1 MCVCVASA
9 CVHREAT
16 TGAWPGL
23 AAAVPADPHAPF
35 RFRFFL
41 CFVCP
46 PHSPPSLHPPSHPP
60 HSLAGRAAY
69 YSGDTEAAASH
80 FRAAVAADTASL
92 PALEGVA
99 LVEAATGDH
108 AGAARTYEELVSVC
122 VGGVRRK
129 IAAVERAR
137 NAKPSTNPHPPRPT
151 TTKTHSQTRLARAA
165 SNDAKEREYLWRTA
179 EARNRAGDLP
189 AAETALR
196 ALLSARVTRGQRLEA
211 LTFLADVQAKLDAAS
226 QDARM
231 AELRASDA
239 STGGLTRSSSRLR
252 LVADAE
258 AAAAAV
264 STDGG
269 YGDTLRAVVALTR
282 PCPRYAK
289 YHEAHLQR
297 YLSALGAHAPRSAAR
312 ADARALALAECVR
325 MVVAPGGCATAFP
338 FEAAIWLLEE
348 AEEIGGGHGPPPIP
362 AASLRRVRTTLAGST
377 AASGAGTAVTSPVY
391 SGLGPRTAVGS
402 PPSGGALS
410 PRASMGA
417 WRSESL
423 LSPRGSLVTAVG
435 GGGGGGGGE
444 PASPRAAP
452 ASLARISVAGLSR
465 TSTLVSPRDAGAV
478 ATRPR
483 TPPAPTGPAAAGACN
498 LPARTVMLPRRPS
511 QAVLAGSAGVTPTAS
526 AAAASTTTTILAS
539 SPSAPTAYV
548 FTRAAAPAPSADA
561 TVAAARARIAAGAAA
576 PVQLGW
582 FRGNSIVLSDE
593 RRLVG
598 QLVKPGT
605 GRTSDRGS
613 AGDLAAGRAPAAT
626 DDADDDDDDDPGPSA
641 SVVRIEQ
648 FGMKLAHQFPWAP
661 AAAVAVGLALR
672 RRFLS
677 DPDAPS
683 TLTRRR
689 QITATLRR
697 GVLAGADS
705 AAGWKAL
712 AELQYQ
718 SRDYAAARDSATAG
732 LQWSARRRAAGHE
745 TLTSFALSLRL
756 CLARCLRR
764 LGAFEEAEAAFKI
777 LAGWVSEGECAFDEL
792 CGSPPMQIRQQAL
805 RGLAKLALA
814 RGDRDGAKSIYE
826 RILGKALIGRGAPA
840 EHWAHAEYA
849 WLAFEGGDLETGRA
863 ELERALA
870 TARTAGC
877 AVTDSEIAEHEYRLG
892 RILWTMGGACRDD
905 RVEGALPHFEA
916 AAAEE
921 SDCQADAA
929 AWAGHWYREVG
940 LDPVRAAHC
949 YEASLE
955 LRPDDTCVAR
965 ALESVRHAAA
975 AAKRAGSAASLR
987 AIGGGRDSDDD
998 ATAAA
1003 QAAADAAR
1011 AAGGRRAAFNSALA
1025 STWSASFAVRHK

>member
-1 MCVCVASA
+1 
-9 CVHREAT
+9 
-16 TGAWPGL
+16 
-23 AAAVPADPHAPF
+23 
-35 RFRFFL
+35 
-41 CFVCP
+41 
-46 PHSPPSLHPPSHPP
+46 
-60 HSLAGRAAY
+60 
-69 YSGDTEAAASH
+69 
-80 FRAAVAADTASL
+80 
-92 PALEGVA
+92 
-99 LVEAATGDH
+99 
-108 AGAARTYEELVSVC
+108 
-122 VGGVRRK
+122 
-129 IAAVERAR
+129 
-137 NAKPSTNPHPPRPT
+137 
-151 TTKTHSQTRLARAA
+151 
-165 SNDAKEREYLWRTA
+165 
-179 EARNRAGDLP
+179 
-189 AAETALR
+189 
-196 ALLSARVTRGQRLEA
+196 
-211 LTFLADVQAKLDAAS
+211 
-226 QDARM
+226 
-231 AELRASDA
+231 
-239 STGGLTRSSSRLR
+239 
-252 LVADAE
+252 
-258 AAAAAV
+258 
-264 STDGG
+264 
-269 YGDTLRAVVALTR
+269 
-282 PCPRYAK
+282 
-289 YHEAHLQR
+289 
-297 YLSALGAHAPRSAAR
+297 
-312 ADARALALAECVR
+312 
-325 MVVAPGGCATAFP
+325 
-338 FEAAIWLLEE
+338 
-348 AEEIGGGHGPPPIP
+348 
-362 AASLRRVRTTLAGST
+362 
-377 AASGAGTAVTSPVY
+377 
-391 SGLGPRTAVGS
+391 
-402 PPSGGALS
+402 
-410 PRASMGA
+410 
-417 WRSESL
+417 
-423 LSPRGSLVTAVG
+423 
-435 GGGGGGGGE
+435 
-444 PASPRAAP
+444 
-452 ASLARISVAGLSR
+452 
-465 TSTLVSPRDAGAV
+465 
-478 ATRPR
+478 
-483 TPPAPTGPAAAGACN
+483 
-498 LPARTVMLPRRPS
+498 MLPRRPS
-511 QAVLAGSAGVTPTAS
+511 QVVLAGSAGVTPTA
-526 AAAASTTTTILAS
+526 AGAASSTTTTTTTTTILAS
-539 SPSAPTAYV
+539 SPPAPASV
-548 FTRAAAPAPSADA
+548 FTRTAAAVPSADA
-561 TVAAARARIAAGAAA
+561 TLAAARALVAAGAAA
-576 PVQLGW
+576 VQLGW

-598 QLVKPGT
+598 QLSRPGT
-605 GRTSDRGS
+605 GGRASDRGP
-613 AGDLAAGRAPAAT
+613 AGDLAGRAPAAED
-626 DDADDDDDDDPGPSA
+626 DDADDDDDDDDDDPGPSA

-718 SRDYAAARDSATAG
+718 SRDYAAARDTATAG

-764 LGAFEEAEAAFKI
+764 LGALEEAEAAFKI

-814 RGDRDGAKSIYE
+814 RGDRDGAKAIYE

-965 ALESVRHAAA
+965 ALESVRDAAA
-975 AAKRAGSAASLR
+975 AAKGAGSAASLR
-987 AIGGGRDSDDD
+987 AIGGGGDSDDD
-998 ATAAA
+998 AAAAA
-1003 QAAADAAR
+1003 QAAADAVR
-1011 AAGGRRAAFNSALA
+1011 AAGGQRAAFNSALA